1 MNEYMAIRKSRI
13 ETIKTN
19 KMQIL
24 ELTHTISEMKSTL
37 IGLNR
42 RRKLKKQ
49 SVNIN
54 ETGKQLVINDCIAN
68 S

>member
-54 ETGKQLVINDCIAN
+54 ETGKQLVINDYIAN